1 MPHHTADRRV
11 PISVLASVDPVL
23 RDSAVLGLV
32 VDAPGTVALRHDILA
47 DEGLIR
53 RVVVDASGVVEQVL
67 VPLEHACLSCAVRE
81 DALPALAALTEDGRW
96 TDVIMALPVSAES
109 LPVTRALAAETAR
122 GGLLDGARIATA
134 ATVADVETFE
144 HDLLAADL
152 LAERGIALTPDD
164 DRSVGEAL
172 AAQVEH
178 ADVIVAAGEAAAAP
192 TGSGLIDRIRA
203 EDSSRVDGLH
213 GVTAAELA
221 AGRYDPVRGER
232 RSNPLGARRA
242 PGTGR
247 GGRAAGDR
255 SWTLEL
261 RSDRPFHPQRL
272 LDRIEDLGTGRM
284 RSRGVFHV
292 VDRPLSA
299 CLWDGA
305 GGQLFLGDLGSWD
318 EAAASAE
325 PHTRIVVVGSADD
338 AGPDAEQD
346 VRHDLVDAFHDA
358 LVRPDE
364 IADGGLSWLGRQDV
378 LGPWLGSRS

>member
-1 MPHHTADRRV
+1 MPRHHPADQRI

-32 VDAPGTVALRHDILA
+32 VDSPGTVALRHDILA

-67 VPLEHACLSCAVRE
+67 VPLEHACLSCSVRE
-81 DALPALAALTEDGRW
+81 DALPTLAALTEDGRW

-109 LPVTRALAAETAR
+109 LPVTRALAAETRR
-122 GGLLDGARIATA
+122 GGLLHGARIATA

-164 DRSVGEAL
+164 ERSVGEAL

-178 ADVIVAAGEAAAAP
+178 ADLVVAAGESAAAP
-192 TGSGLIDRIRA
+192 TGSGLMDRIRA
-203 EDSSRVDGLH
+203 EDSHRVEGLH

-232 RSNPLGARRA
+232 RSNPLGARRTSPA
-242 PGTGR
+242 GR
-247 GGRAAGDR
+247 AGDR

-261 RSDRPFHPQRL
+261 RSDRPFHPERL

-305 GGQLFLGDLGSWD
+305 GGQLFLGDLGTWD

-338 AGPDAEQD
+338 VDPDVNQD

-378 LGPWLGSRS
+378 LSPWLGSRS

>member
-1 MPHHTADRRV
+1 MPRPHPADPRV

-23 RDSAVLGLV
+23 RDATVLGLV
-32 VDAPGTVALRHDILA
+32 VDSPGTVALRHDILA
-47 DEGLIR
+47 QEGLLR
-53 RVVVDASGVVEQVL
+53 RVVVDSSGVVEQVL

-81 DALPALAALTEDGRW
+81 DALPTLAALTEDGRW
-96 TDVIMALPVSAES
+96 SDVVMALPVSAES
-109 LPVTRALAAETAR
+109 LPVTRALAQETVH
-122 GGLLDGARIATA
+122 GGLLAGARIATA

-152 LAERGIALTPDD
+152 LAERGLALTPDD
-164 DRSVGEAL
+164 ERAVGEAL

-178 ADVIVAAGEAAAAP
+178 ADLVLAAGEAAAAP
-192 TGSGLIDRIRA
+192 TGSGLVDRIRA
-203 EDSSRVDGLH
+203 EDSRRVEGMH

-221 AGRYDPVRGER
+221 AGRHDAVRGER
-232 RSNPLGARRA
+232 RSNPLGARRSPSGA
-242 PGTGR
+242 A
-247 GGRAAGDR
+247 RARGDR

-261 RSDRPFHPQRL
+261 RSDRPFHPERL

-305 GGQLFLGDLGSWD
+305 GGQLFLGDLGTWD
-318 EAAASAE
+318 EAAAAAA

-338 AGPDAEQD
+338 VDRGADDDA
-346 VRHDLVDAFHDA
+346 RHDLVDAFHDA

-378 LGPWLGSRS
+378 LRPWLGARS

>member
-1 MPHHTADRRV
+1 MPRPHPTDQRV

-23 RDSAVLGLV
+23 RDSAVAGLV
-32 VDAPGTVALRHDILA
+32 VDSPGTVALRHDILA
-47 DEGLIR
+47 DEGMIR
-53 RVVVDASGVVEQVL
+53 RVVVDSSGVVEQIL

-81 DALPALAALTEDGRW
+81 DALPTLAALAGDGRW

-109 LPVTRALAAETAR
+109 LPVTRALAAETTR
-122 GGLLDGARIATA
+122 GGVLAGTRIATA

-144 HDLLAADL
+144 HDLLAPDL

-164 DRSVGEAL
+164 ERSVGEAL

-178 ADVIVAAGEAAAAP
+178 ADLIVAAGESSAAP
-192 TGSGLIDRIRA
+192 TGSGLMDRIRA
-203 EDSSRVDGLH
+203 EDSNRVEGLH
-213 GVTAAELA
+213 AVTAAELA
-221 AGRYDPVRGER
+221 AGRYDPVRGEH
-232 RSNPLGARRA
+232 RSNPLGARRS
-242 PGTGR
+242 PSRREHTT
-247 GGRAAGDR
+247 GDR

-261 RSDRPFHPQRL
+261 RSDRPFHPERL

-305 GGQLFLGDLGSWD
+305 GGQLFLGDLGTWD
-318 EAAASAE
+318 EAAAAAE
-325 PHTRIVVVGSADD
+325 PHTRIVVVGSADETDPSADED
-338 AGPDAEQD
+338 A
-346 VRHDLVDAFHDA
+346 RHELVDAFHDA
-358 LVRPDE
+358 LVRPEE

-378 LGPWLGSRS
+378 LSPWLGSRS

>member
-1 MPHHTADRRV
+1 MPRHRPADQRV

-32 VDAPGTVALRHDILA
+32 VDSPGTVALRHDILA
-47 DEGLIR
+47 EEGLIR

-81 DALPALAALTEDGRW
+81 DALPTLAALTEDGRW
-96 TDVIMALPVSAES
+96 SDVIMALPVSAES
-109 LPVTRALAAETAR
+109 LPVTRALTAETRR

-164 DRSVGEAL
+164 ERSVGEAL

-178 ADVIVAAGEAAAAP
+178 ADLVVAAGEAVAAP
-192 TGSGLIDRIRA
+192 TGSGLVDRLRA
-203 EDSSRVDGLH
+203 EDSARVEGLH
-213 GVTAAELA
+213 GVTAADLA
-221 AGRYDPVRGER
+221 AGRHDPVRGER

-242 PGTGR
+242 TGD
-247 GGRAAGDR
+247 AHATGDR

-261 RSDRPFHPQRL
+261 RSDRPFHPERL
-272 LDRIEDLGTGRM
+272 LDRIEDLGTGRL

-305 GGQLFLGDLGSWD
+305 GGQLFLGDLGTWD

-338 AGPDAEQD
+338 DASTEQD

-378 LGPWLGSRS
+378 LSPWLGSRS

>member
-1 MPHHTADRRV
+1 MPRPHPADRRI
-11 PISVLASVDPVL
+11 PISVLASVDAVL
-23 RDSAVLGLV
+23 RDSAVAGLV
-32 VDAPGTVALRHDILA
+32 VDSPGTVALRHDILA

-67 VPLEHACLSCAVRE
+67 VPIEHACLSCAVRE
-81 DALPALAALTEDGRW
+81 DAVPTLAALTEDGRW

-109 LPVTRALAAETAR
+109 LPVTRALAAETRR
-122 GGLLDGARIATA
+122 GGVLDGARIATA

-144 HDLLAADL
+144 HDLLADDL

-164 DRSVGEAL
+164 ERSVGEAL

-178 ADVIVAAGEAAAAP
+178 ADLIVTAGEAAAAP
-192 TGSGLIDRIRA
+192 TGSGLMDRIRA
-203 EDSSRVDGLH
+203 EDSHRVEGLH
-213 GVTAAELA
+213 AVTAAELA

-232 RSNPLGARRA
+232 RSNPLGARSAVRSRRA
-242 PGTGR
+242 T
-247 GGRAAGDR
+247 GDR

-261 RSDRPFHPQRL
+261 RSDRPFHPERL
-272 LDRIEDLGTGRM
+272 LERIEDLATGRM

-305 GGQLFLGDLGSWD
+305 GGQLFLGDLGTWD

-325 PHTRIVVVGSADD
+325 PHTRIVVVGSADGD
-338 AGPDAEQD
+338 TPGAPEDT
-346 VRHDLVDAFHDA
+346 RHDLVDAFHDA
-358 LVRPDE
+358 LVRPEELTD
-364 IADGGLSWLGRQDV
+364 AALVSWLDREDV
-378 LGPWLGSRS
+378 LSPWLGDRS